1 MKGNFAVR
9 VSSCCLALL
18 LALATRPSMGQTT
31 AFRVTGLTSDRS
43 GANHQSATLLKPWGI
58 AFVPGGNFFIAENAA
73 GRVDSYDA
81 DGNPVAGVII
91 PAPPGSTAAF
101 SPPTGIVA
109 IPEADFLASLGSSG
123 FQFLVAADNGTIWG
137 FTTTNAVPQV
147 ATRFVDNSS
156 TAARY
161 TGIAVLRPDC
171 CGAFVAVA
179 NFGEGTVD
187 TFTRLG
193 DPLSLSPLV
202 ANPFV
207 DPNLP
212 AGYAPFNIQ
221 KIENEIFVTYALRD
235 GAGNPIGA
243 DGSGVVNIFDET
255 GNFVK
260 RFISERGAVSA
271 PWGVTQASA
280 NFGAFSNAI
289 LIGDAAGGRINAF
302 DASNGNLLDQLND
315 GTGNQLFFV
324 GLRGLAF
331 RADGVGDPNALY
343 ELGGTAQ
350 GNPAGSFGAITVGNA
365 AFLGLRLSDNVT
377 QATVFPGDPV
387 TITAGLLAQSG
398 TPTGTVVFVDTC
410 CTLTPPLTQTT
421 LGSASIVNGMASIV
435 TTFQAGDHQI
445 TARYSG
451 DASFVPSTRSSL
463 LGVVFETRTTLTAP
477 PSATL
482 GTPVILNTNVSSIPP
497 VQPSVL
503 TGQLAFLDGNV
514 ILGSVPL
521 LDGAA
526 QLTVNSL
533 APGAHNIVATFSGD
547 RFFQGG
553 QSAPATITIGNPVPG
568 ISSLAPFSEAQNSGA
583 FILTVHG
590 FGFVNGAVVTFNG
603 SPRPTTFVSDTQV
616 RASITASDLAV
627 SGTATIAVSN
637 PAPGGGNSGNALF
650 AIDTVTATSVILDSV
665 TLNVV
670 AGQSVTVRAHP
681 SGFSGTVTLMC
692 LNAPAGVSCSFDSA
706 SNSGTIQTSTTTPKG
721 SSAVTLVFSAQ
732 ALTRNTSAP
741 AILAMSFGVL
751 GLPFGTVLVEARRR
765 WKLKTIC
772 WAAPV
777 AIALALL
784 TGGCGGY
791 GNSGMKQPSPTPQT
805 QSAQASASLTL
816 TVQ

>member
-1 MKGNFAVR
+1 M
-9 VSSCCLALL
+9 
-18 LALATRPSMGQTT
+18 
-31 AFRVTGLTSDRS
+31 
-43 GANHQSATLLKPWGI
+43 
-58 AFVPGGNFFIAENAA
+58 
-73 GRVDSYDA
+73 
-81 DGNPVAGVII
+81 
-91 PAPPGSTAAF
+91 
-101 SPPTGIVA
+101 
-109 IPEADFLASLGSSG
+109 
-123 FQFLVAADNGTIWG
+123 
-137 FTTTNAVPQV
+137 
-147 ATRFVDNSS
+147 
-156 TAARY
+156 
-161 TGIAVLRPDC
+161 
-171 CGAFVAVA
+171 
-179 NFGEGTVD
+179 
-187 TFTRLG
+187 
-193 DPLSLSPLV
+193 
-202 ANPFV
+202 
-207 DPNLP
+207 
-212 AGYAPFNIQ
+212 
-221 KIENEIFVTYALRD
+221 
-235 GAGNPIGA
+235 
-243 DGSGVVNIFDET
+243 
-255 GNFVK
+255 
-260 RFISERGAVSA
+260 
-271 PWGVTQASA
+271 
-280 NFGAFSNAI
+280 
-289 LIGDAAGGRINAF
+289 
-302 DASNGNLLDQLND
+302 
-315 GTGNQLFFV
+315 
-324 GLRGLAF
+324 
-331 RADGVGDPNALY
+331 
-343 ELGGTAQ
+343 
-350 GNPAGSFGAITVGNA
+350 
-365 AFLGLRLSDNVT
+365 
-377 QATVFPGDPV
+377 
-387 TITAGLLAQSG
+387 
-398 TPTGTVVFVDTC
+398 
-410 CTLTPPLTQTT
+410 
-421 LGSASIVNGMASIV
+421 
-435 TTFQAGDHQI
+435 
-445 TARYSG
+445 
-451 DASFVPSTRSSL
+451 
-463 LGVVFETRTTLTAP
+463 
-477 PSATL
+477 
-482 GTPVILNTNVSSIPP
+482 ILNTNVSSIPP

-616 RASITASDLAV
+616 RASITASDLAI

-706 SNSGTIQTSTTTPKG
+706 SNSVTIQTSTTTPKG